1 MPFNRPIWGPRQ
13 LGDVAPAF
21 KPLGP
26 LANRARTPAR
36 HRVASS
42 PSPDERPLTQ
52 GEIDMAS
59 KIFGSA
65 LNYTRVKVHRGSYF
79 PFNLQD
85 EHTAVTP
92 NGEIYF
98 LADDYRADYALS
110 RDFYK
115 HWFMHEMVHVWQY
128 QLGYPVRLRGAVR
141 IGLNYHYELDDSRK
155 LCDYNMEAQGDLIA
169 DYFAIKVLGNAEPV
183 HNRKNGKPY
192 SVADYERT
200 LVDFLANPASK
211 ANLP

>member
-1 MPFNRPIWGPRQ
+1 MPLFRPPWGPRPF
-13 LGDVAPAF
+13 GDIGPAFGPWGPLSRRSTAAPAR
-21 KPLGP
+21 K
-26 LANRARTPAR
+26 
-36 HRVASS
+36 RVATSV
-42 PSPDERPLTQ
+42 PDERALTQ

-59 KIFGSA
+59 KVFGKAITYS
-65 LNYTRVKVHRGSYF
+65 RVKVHRGSYF

-98 LADDYRADYALS
+98 LPDDYRADYAS
-110 RDFYK
+110 STDFFK
-115 HWFMHEMVHVWQY
+115 HWFIHEMVHVWQY
-128 QLGYPVRLRGAVR
+128 QLGYPVKWRGAVR
-141 IGLNYHYELDDSRK
+141 IGLSYHYQLDESRK

-169 DYFAIKVLGNAEPV
+169 DYFAIKVLGNAAPV

-192 SVADYERT
+192 SVAAYERT
-200 LVDFLANPASK
+200 LVDFLADPANK